1 MTLDIQLCGRYSP
14 NIEIKCI
21 KNVQNEALK
30 RLNLAIQ
37 ETEAA
42 QISKDSLSK
51 LLLPLKS
58 LKDSIV
64 NSLIGEHEQNT
75 HARNDDT
82 VRRESKIDQELK
94 SVNTVIKNAKINLE
108 AAQSAETAEKERL
121 AAEKSKIKAYAD
133 SLLEETFKE
142 DNGVEDDPFKAKDS
156 TDQTGQTTV
165 TGDHQHYQ
173 NHDHF
178 EL

>member
-108 AAQSAETAEKERL
+108 AAQSAEKA
-121 AAEKSKIKAYAD
+121 KIKAYAD

-142 DNGVEDDPFKAKDS
+142 DDGVEDDPFKSKDS